1 MADRSARENAV
12 LRAQLGAAADRVQAL
27 EADADPLLP
36 QGSFRGR
43 KAGAGLGPEE
53 TLTASDAQAILG
65 VGAPEPVTYMKRT
78 GTKEDAGETGT
89 GRSFLVVAAQK
100 RLCEFNTL
108 VEEVNVGGD
117 ISFSGGSFTVNSDGQ
132 YRIGGY
138 FTTESNNQ
146 RAQIVGEVFIN
157 GVGQGHQRGASY
169 IRTPSVYPWWTTE
182 ISNEVYDLSAG
193 DTIDIRLFQVR
204 GTAYNAG
211 GTYTIWCHENKSRVW
226 LEKVGAGPRGA
237 TGPAAEVSTF
247 VDYNNAGGPITL
259 VANTWTDVPNDG
271 AGPFSQDTY
280 APEGLTTL
288 LDASTGHLDFT
299 ELNLGSQVLV
309 RSDFTV
315 TPSTNNAL
323 LEIRYQLGGGAGLY
337 ALSVSS
343 ERLDSGSGIGYQRVV
358 PFPIYMGDT
367 NTRDNPGRLQV
378 RLSTAGTLNNAGF
391 YIMILN
397 RP

>member
-65 VGAPEPVTYMKRT
+65 VGAPEPVTYVKRT
-78 GTKEDAGETGT
+78 GPLGSLSTS
-89 GRSFLVVAAQK
+89 GRSFFVTAASPTAPDLSVVVD
-100 RLCEFNTL
+100 EN
-108 VEEVNVGGD
+108 NVGGD
-117 ISFSGGSFTVNSDGQ
+117 ISYSSGVFTVNTSGD
-132 YRIGGY
+132 YRLGGY
-138 FTTESNNQ
+138 FTIESTAQ
-146 RAQIVGEVFIN
+146 RAQAVAEVYVN
-157 GVGQGHQRGASY
+157 GVAQGDQRGASY
-169 IRTPSVYPWWTTE
+169 IRTPSVYTYWAIEVAPE
-182 ISNEVYDLSAG
+182 IYSLSAG
-193 DTIDIRLFQVR
+193 DTIEIRLYQVR
-204 GTAYNAG
+204 GANYQAG
-211 GTYTIWCHENKSRVW
+211 GTLAIYCHEDKSRIW
-226 LEKVGAGPRGA
+226 LEKLGAGPRGA
-237 TGPAAEVSTF
+237 TGPSAEVSTF

>member
-1 MADRSARENAV
+1 M
-12 LRAQLGAAADRVQAL
+12 
-27 EADADPLLP
+27 
-36 QGSFRGR
+36 
-43 KAGAGLGPEE
+43 
-53 TLTASDAQAILG
+53 
-65 VGAPEPVTYMKRT
+65 
-78 GTKEDAGETGT
+78 
-89 GRSFLVVAAQK
+89 
-100 RLCEFNTL
+100 
-108 VEEVNVGGD
+108 
-117 ISFSGGSFTVNSDGQ
+117 
-132 YRIGGY
+132 
-138 FTTESNNQ
+138 
-146 RAQIVGEVFIN
+146 
-157 GVGQGHQRGASY
+157 
-169 IRTPSVYPWWTTE
+169 
-182 ISNEVYDLSAG
+182 
-193 DTIDIRLFQVR
+193 
-204 GTAYNAG
+204 
-211 GTYTIWCHENKSRVW
+211 
-226 LEKVGAGPRGA
+226 
-237 TGPAAEVSTF
+237 
-247 VDYNNAGGPITL
+247 DYNNAGGPITL